1 MKKGL
6 LALLLVAVTAFTL
19 GVTAFGAGTGNLVIH
34 FQSLDGEYDNL
45 GNWTWG
51 PLDGKTKLRDG
62 VDSFGAYWTYDD
74 VAVGIE
80 IPFIG
85 VDYVGG
91 SPDWDGASTRG
102 KLTDDIMIPADTLVE
117 NKTVH
122 VYIFQGKFGNGNH
135 IVFASDPDAYN
146 MLLVYYDPTGN
157 YEDTLGI
164 HAWSGWTNFTEPGWA
179 SPAQVFLDAAQAS
192 DGSVVKAAMLSASA
206 TGAGL
211 LVYAGSDAT
220 KKTGDVKME
229 SALSATPALGDVGVA
244 YVLSKGDAYTVNDNV
259 WYNDNEDFIQQG
271 FSFRLV
277 DFAPGDMTGTY
288 AVNPTTVIVKTSKL
302 VENPYATAETD
313 AEKLAAIETVKNW
326 FAVENGNG
334 EFSAI
339 ERVDFARGN
348 NTLDSFVIILDED
361 DALDNT
367 DDYTVHFDLGYA
379 GTDLAAKEV
388 EVTINLTVP
397 ASTPL
402 TAVLTTGGS
411 FQGWNPGSVDNNG
424 TPEDAT
430 DDVINPNMDW
440 AATRI
445 TDTTFSISF
454 KVPVTSSFTTFEYK
468 WTQGHWGVGENVTG
482 NRPLIIPYSAT
493 SIVLNDVITAW
504 DNDSDA
510 ADTKYAA
517 PVAMAIPANLSA
529 SLELDLDKTAP
540 VLTFISPLS
549 FLGATAANRVIT
561 VEWGKPF
568 NQSLFPR
575 FAVADDRDGDI
586 TSFVFVPKG
595 ANSVLDTRTEGDY
608 TIMLQVTDRWGNVTQ
623 ETFIFRVVKS

>member
-6 LALLLVAVTAFTL
+6 LALLLVAVTAFTFS
-19 GVTAFGAGTGNLVIH
+19 VTALGAGTGNLVIH

-62 VDSFGAYWTYDD
+62 VDSFGAYWTYND
-74 VAVGIE
+74 VALGVA
-80 IPFIG
+80 IPFIA
-85 VDYVGG
+85 VDYAGS
-91 SPDWDGASTRG
+91 SPDWDGATTRG
-102 KLTDDIMIPADTLVE
+102 KLTDDIMIPATALVE
-117 NKTVH
+117 DKTVH

-135 IVFASDPDAYN
+135 IVFVTNPNAYN

-157 YEDTLGI
+157 YEENLGI
-164 HAWSGWTNFTEPGWA
+164 HAWNGWTSFTEPGWA
-179 SPAQVFLDAAQAS
+179 TPAKVFLDAAKAS
-192 DGSVVKAAMLSASA
+192 DGSVIKAAMLSASA
-206 TGAGL
+206 PGAGL

-220 KKTGDVKME
+220 KKTGDVNLA

-259 WYNDNEDFIQQG
+259 WYNDNEDFVQQG

-288 AVNPTTVIVKTSKL
+288 AVNPTTIIVKTSKL
-302 VENPYATAETD
+302 LENPYASAEND

-326 FAVENGNG
+326 FAVENEAGV
-334 EFSAI
+334 FSAI

-348 NTLDSFVIILDED
+348 NTLDSFVIILDEE

-367 DDYTVHFDLGYA
+367 DDYTVHFDLGNA
-379 GTDLAAKEV
+379 RTGLAAKNV

-402 TAVLTTGGS
+402 DANLSVGGS
-411 FQGWNPGSVDNNG
+411 FQGWNPSNTNYF
-424 TPEDAT
+424 
-430 DDVINPNMDW
+430 
-440 AATRI
+440 ATRI
-445 TDTTFSISF
+445 NATTFKLTFNVSVTNSYTSF
-454 KVPVTSSFTTFEYK
+454 AYK
-468 WTQGHWGVGENVTG
+468 WTQGSWDIAENVSSD
-482 NRPLIIPYSAT
+482 RPLVIPYSAT
-493 SIVLNDVITAW
+493 KLEFNDEVKAW
-504 DNDSDA
+504 DKDADA
-510 ADTKYAA
+510 ANTKYAA
-517 PVAMAIPANLSA
+517 PVAMAIPANLTA
-529 SLELDLDKTAP
+529 SLELNLDRTKP

-549 FLGATAANRVIT
+549 FLGATAGNRVIT
-561 VEWGKPF
+561 VQWGKPF

-608 TIMLQVTDRWGNVTQ
+608 VIMLQVSDRWGNVTQ

>member
-6 LALLLVAVTAFTL
+6 LALLLVAVTAFTFS
-19 GVTAFGAGTGNLVIH
+19 VTALGAGTGNLVVH

-74 VAVGIE
+74 VAVGVE
-80 IPFIG
+80 IPFIA
-85 VDYVGG
+85 VDYAGG
-91 SPDWDGASTRG
+91 SPDWDGATTRG
-102 KLTDDIMIPADTLVE
+102 KLTDDIMIPATALVE
-117 NKTVH
+117 DKTVH

-135 IVFASDPDAYN
+135 IVFVTNPDAYN

-157 YEDTLGI
+157 YEENLGI
-164 HAWSGWTNFTEPGWA
+164 HAWSGWTSFTEPGWA
-179 SPAQVFLDAAQAS
+179 TPAQVFLDAAKAS
-192 DGSVVKAAMLSASA
+192 DGSIIKAAMLSASA
-206 TGAGL
+206 PGAGL

-220 KKTGDVKME
+220 KKTGDVKLE

-259 WYNDNEDFIQQG
+259 WYNDNEDFVQQG

-288 AVNPTTVIVKTSKL
+288 AVNPTTIIVKTSKL
-302 VENPYATAETD
+302 VENPYASAETEQ
-313 AEKLAAIETVKNW
+313 EKLAAIETVKNW
-326 FAVENGNG
+326 FSVETGAG
-334 EFSAI
+334 VFSTI
-339 ERVDFARGN
+339 DRVDFARGN
-348 NTLDSFVIILDED
+348 NTLDSFVIILNDNS
-361 DALDNT
+361 ALDNT
-367 DDYTVHFDLGYA
+367 KDYTVHFDLGNA
-379 GTDLAAKEV
+379 RTGLTPKNV

-402 TAVLTTGGS
+402 DANLSVGGS
-411 FQGWNPGSVDNNG
+411 FQGWDPSDTNYF
-424 TPEDAT
+424 
-430 DDVINPNMDW
+430 
-440 AATRI
+440 ATR
-445 TDTTFSISF
+445 
-454 KVPVTSSFTTFEYK
+454 VNATTFELTFNVSVTNSYTTFAYK
-468 WTQGHWGVGENVTG
+468 WTQGSWDIAENVSSD
-482 NRPLIIPYSAT
+482 RPLVIPYSAT
-493 SIVLNDVITAW
+493 KLEFNDEVKAW
-504 DNDSDA
+504 DKDADA

-517 PVAMAIPANLSA
+517 PVAMAIPANLTA
-529 SLELDLDKTAP
+529 SLELNLDRTKP

-549 FLGATAANRVIT
+549 FLGATAGNRVIT

-608 TIMLQVTDRWGNVTQ
+608 VIMLQVSDRWGNVTQ
-623 ETFIFRVVKS
+623 ETFIFRVVKG

>member
-6 LALLLVAVTAFTL
+6 LALLLVAVTAFTFS
-19 GVTAFGAGTGNLVIH
+19 VTALGAGTGNLVIH

-62 VDSFGAYWTYDD
+62 VDSFGAYWTYND
-74 VAVGIE
+74 VAINTV
-80 IPFIG
+80 IPFIA

-91 SPDWDGASTRG
+91 SPDWDGGSSRG
-102 KLTDDIMIPADTLVE
+102 KLTDDIMIPATALVE
-117 NKTVH
+117 DKTVH

-135 IVFASDPDAYN
+135 IVFVTNPNAYN

-157 YEDTLGI
+157 YEENLGI
-164 HAWSGWTNFTEPGWA
+164 HAWSGWTSFTEPGWA
-179 SPAQVFLDAAQAS
+179 TPAQVFLDAAKAS
-192 DGSVVKAAMLSASA
+192 DGSIIKAAMLSASA
-206 TGAGL
+206 PGAGL

-220 KKTGDVKME
+220 KKTGDVKLE

-259 WYNDNEDFIQQG
+259 WYNDNEDFVQQG

-277 DFAPGDMTGTY
+277 DFAPGSMTGTY
-288 AVNPTTVIVKTSKL
+288 AVNPTTIIVKTSKL
-302 VENPYATAETD
+302 VENPYASAETEQ
-313 AEKLAAIETVKNW
+313 EKLAAIETVKNW
-326 FAVENGNG
+326 FSVETGAG
-334 EFSAI
+334 VFSTI
-339 ERVDFARGN
+339 DRVDFARGN
-348 NTLDSFVIILDED
+348 NTLDSFVIILKDNS
-361 DALDNT
+361 ALDNT
-367 DDYTVHFDLGYA
+367 KDYTVHFDLGY
-379 GTDLAAKEV
+379 GRTGLTAKNV

-402 TAVLTTGGS
+402 DANLSVGGS
-411 FQGWNPGSVDNNG
+411 FQGWNP
-424 TPEDAT
+424 T
-430 DDVINPNMDW
+430 DTNYF
-440 AATRI
+440 ATRVNA
-445 TDTTFSISF
+445 TTFKLTFNVSVTNSF
-454 KVPVTSSFTTFEYK
+454 NSFEYK
-468 WTQGHWGVGENVTG
+468 WTQGSWDIGENILT
-482 NRPLIIPYSAT
+482 NRPLVIPYSAT
-493 SIVLNDVITAW
+493 KLEFNDEVKAW
-504 DNDSDA
+504 DKDADA

-517 PVAMAIPANLSA
+517 PVAMAIPANLTA
-529 SLELDLDKTAP
+529 SLELNLDRTKP

-549 FLGATAANRVIT
+549 FLGATAGNRVIT

-608 TIMLQVTDRWGNVTQ
+608 VIMLQVSDRWGNVTQ
-623 ETFIFRVVKS
+623 ETFIFRVVKG

>member
-6 LALLLVAVTAFTL
+6 LALLLVAVLAITYS
-19 GVTAFGAGTGNLVIH
+19 VTALGAGTGNLVIH

-51 PLDGKTKLRDG
+51 PLDGRTKLRDG
-62 VDSFGAYWTYDD
+62 VDSFGAYWTYND
-74 VAVGIE
+74 VPVNTA
-80 IPFIG
+80 IPFIA

-91 SPDWDGASTRG
+91 SPDWDGGSSRG
-102 KLTDDIMIPADTLVE
+102 KLTDDIQIPADALVA

-122 VYIFQGKFGNGNH
+122 VYIFQGKFGNNNQK
-135 IVFASDPDAYN
+135 VFVSNPDAYN

-157 YEDTLGI
+157 YEETLGI
-164 HAWSGWTNFTEPGWA
+164 HAWSGWTSFTEPGWA
-179 SPAQVFLDAAQAS
+179 SPAQVFLDAAKAS
-192 DGSVVKAAMLSASA
+192 DGSVIKAAMLSASS

-220 KKTGDVKME
+220 KKTGDVKLE
-229 SALSATPALGDVGVA
+229 SALTATPALGDVGVA

-259 WYNDNEDFIQQG
+259 WYNDNEDFVQQG

-277 DFAPGDMTGTY
+277 EFSPGNMTGTY
-288 AVNPTTVIVKTSKL
+288 AVNPTTIIVKTSKL
-302 VENPYATAETD
+302 VENPYASANTEAD
-313 AEKLAAIETVKNW
+313 KLAAIETVKNW
-326 FAVENGNG
+326 FAVETGAG
-334 EFSAI
+334 VFSGI

-348 NTLDSFVIILDED
+348 NTLDSFVIILKNDQ
-361 DALDNT
+361 ALDNT
-367 DDYTVHFDLGYA
+367 KDYTVHFDLGY
-379 GTDLAAKEV
+379 GRTGLAAKQV

-397 ASTPL
+397 ANTPTDANL
-402 TAVLTTGGS
+402 SVGGS
-411 FQGWNPGSVDNNG
+411 FQGWNPSDSNYF
-424 TPEDAT
+424 
-430 DDVINPNMDW
+430 
-440 AATRI
+440 ATRI
-445 TDTTFSISF
+445 NATTFKLTFNVS
-454 KVPVTSSFTTFEYK
+454 VTSSFTTFAYK
-468 WTQGHWGVGENVTG
+468 WTQGSWDIAENVSSD
-482 NRPLIIPYSAT
+482 RPLVIPYSAT
-493 SIVLNDVITAW
+493 KLEFNDEVKAW
-504 DNDSDA
+504 DKDA
-510 ADTKYAA
+510 DANDTKYAA
-517 PVAMAIPANLSA
+517 PAAMVIPANLSA
-529 SLELDLDKTAP
+529 SLELNLDRTKP

-549 FLGATAANRVIT
+549 FLGATAGNRIIT

-608 TIMLQVTDRWGNVTQ
+608 VIMLQVSDRWGNVTQ

>member
-6 LALLLVAVTAFTL
+6 LALLLVAVTAITL

-51 PLDGKTKLRDG
+51 PLDGRTKLRDG

-74 VAVGIE
+74 VAVGTA

-91 SPDWDGASTRG
+91 SPDWDGATTRG

-179 SPAQVFLDAAQAS
+179 SPAQVFLDAAKVS
-192 DGSVVKAAMLSASA
+192 DGSIIKAAMLSSSS
-206 TGAGL
+206 TDAGL

-229 SALSATPALGDVGVA
+229 SALTAPPALGDVGVA
-244 YVLSKGDAYTVNDNV
+244 YVLSKGDAYTTNDNV
-259 WYNDNEDFIQQG
+259 YYNDNNDFIEQG

-288 AVNPTTVIVKTSKL
+288 AVNPTTIIVKTSSL
-302 VENPYATAETD
+302 LENPYASAETE
-313 AEKLAAIETVKNW
+313 AQQMAALNKVKSW
-326 FAVENGNG
+326 FSVENDSGQ
-334 EFSAI
+334 FMVI
-339 ERVDFARGN
+339 DRVDFARGN
-348 NTLDSFVIILDED
+348 SSLDSFVIILNDNS
-361 DALDNT
+361 ALDNT
-367 DDYTVHFDLGYA
+367 DEYTVHFDLGNA
-379 GTDLAAKEV
+379 STGLVAKEV

-397 ASTPL
+397 ANTPSDANL
-402 TAVLTTGGS
+402 SVGGS
-411 FQGWNPGSVDNNG
+411 FQGWNPSDSNYF
-424 TPEDAT
+424 
-430 DDVINPNMDW
+430 
-440 AATRI
+440 ATRI
-445 TDTTFSISF
+445 NDTTFELKFMVS
-454 KVPVTSSFTTFEYK
+454 VTNSFTSFEYK
-468 WTQGHWGVGENVTG
+468 WTQGSWDVGENVLG
-482 NRPLIIPYSAT
+482 NRPLVIPYSE
-493 SIVLNDVITAW
+493 SELVLNNVVTAW
-504 DNDSDA
+504 DNDDDA
-510 ADTKYAA
+510 ADTKFAA
-517 PVAMAIPANLSA
+517 PAAMTVPGNLMA
-529 SLELDLDKTAP
+529 SIALNIDKEAP

-595 ANSVLDTRTEGDY
+595 TNSVLDTRTEGDY
-608 TIMLQVTDRWGNVTQ
+608 TIMLQVSDRWGNVTQ

>member
-6 LALLLVAVTAFTL
+6 LALLLVAVTAFTFS
-19 GVTAFGAGTGNLVIH
+19 VTALGAGTGNLVVH

-74 VAVGIE
+74 VAVGVE
-80 IPFIG
+80 IPFIA
-85 VDYVGG
+85 VDYAGA
-91 SPDWDGASTRG
+91 SPDWDGATTRG
-102 KLTDDIMIPADTLVE
+102 KLTDDIMIPATALVE
-117 NKTVH
+117 DKTVH

-135 IVFASDPDAYN
+135 IVFVTNPDAYN

-157 YEDTLGI
+157 YEENLGV
-164 HAWSGWTNFTEPGWA
+164 HAWSGWTSFTEPGWA
-179 SPAQVFLDAAQAS
+179 TPAQVFLDAAKAS
-192 DGSVVKAAMLSASA
+192 DGSIIKAAMLSASA
-206 TGAGL
+206 PGAGL

-220 KKTGDVKME
+220 KKTGDVKLE

-259 WYNDNEDFIQQG
+259 WYNDNEDFVQQG

-288 AVNPTTVIVKTSKL
+288 AVNPTTIIVKTSKL
-302 VENPYATAETD
+302 VENPYASAETD
-313 AEKLAAIETVKNW
+313 AEKLAALETVKNW
-326 FAVENGNG
+326 FSIENGS
-334 EFSAI
+334 EQFSTI
-339 ERVDFARGN
+339 ERVDFAKGN
-348 NTLDSFVIILDED
+348 STLDSFVIILDEE

-367 DDYTVHFDLGYA
+367 DDYTVHFDLGNA
-379 GTDLAAKEV
+379 RTGLASKNV

-397 ASTPL
+397 ANTPL

-424 TPEDAT
+424 TPDDAT

-445 TDTTFSISF
+445 TDTTFSITF
-454 KVPVTSSFTTFEYK
+454 EVPVTSAFTTFEYK
-468 WTQGHWGVGENVTG
+468 WTQGHWGVGENILS
-482 NRPLIIPYSAT
+482 NRPLLVPYGAT

-504 DNDSDA
+504 DNDTDA
-510 ADTKYAA
+510 STTKYAA
-517 PVAMAIPANLSA
+517 PVATAPANLTA
-529 SLELDLDKTAP
+529 SLEINLDKTAP

-549 FLGATAANRVIT
+549 FLGATAGNRVIT

-608 TIMLQVTDRWGNVTQ
+608 VIMLQVSDRWGNVTQ